1 MNIIIIV
8 DTDLSKIKSK
18 TMESIENETDVTAL
32 KQKFEDERKHYELN
46 QHKLESQAARLSSM
60 VDEEIERSVQ
70 LHKEK
75 TLLQKK
81 LTNLAI
87 RIQG

>member
-1 MNIIIIV
+1 MSV
-8 DTDLSKIKSK
+8 SLFCAELSNTK
-18 TMESIENETDVTAL
+18 MDETDVTAL
-32 KQKFEDERKHYELN
+32 KQKFEDERKYYELN
-46 QHKLESQAARLSSM
+46 QRKLESQAARLSSK